1 MMINH
6 DDKVDNSAVHEKRLT
21 LLGKKKRYLRI
32 LAHSL
37 GLKISFYLSPGQ
49 SSKELSKESMQLW
62 IMKKEFEMEMIKN
75 APFFRRSPFFFFDSA
90 SLSETTASCVASSF

>member
-21 LLGKKKRYLRI
+21 LLGKNKRHLRT

-37 GLKISFYLSPGQ
+37 GFNISFCLSPGQ

-62 IMKKEFEMEMIKN
+62 IMKMEVEMEMIEN
-75 APFFRRSPFFFFDSA
+75 AEANQVLAVITFF
-90 SLSETTASCVASSF
+90 L